1 MDMTRE
7 QILQSIVPKSDQWNF
22 EDFIG
27 GPKTFVVAGVSEG
40 SAEQPVNIRLEG
52 EKRFYRPSKTMRR
65 VLVLLWGDD
74 GHKWVGRSMTL
85 YGDPGV
91 MFGGVKVGGI
101 KISHM
106 SDIDGPQSIN
116 LTVKRGQKAPIKVL
130 PIPRGNGGSAQ
141 GAGASLAPQH
151 ANEATAEPQPVNQDG
166 EMTPGKLKNIAA
178 KGSRELENALASLSE
193 TQMQKLKGA
202 GLLAT
207 LKETA
212 AKADLSDDFPGTR
225 RDVGGNEMTTLDAG

>member
-27 GPKTFVVAGVSEG
+27 GPKTFVVAGVSAG

-141 GAGASLAPQH
+141 GVGARQEPLNSGP
-151 ANEATAEPQPVNQDG
+151 ANEAAAEPPALDEDSDLYNG
-166 EMTPGKLKNIAA
+166 LRGAAEMGTVSLQNAWAALLPEERKSLGKD
-178 KGSRELENALASLSE
+178 
-193 TQMQKLKGA
+193 
-202 GLLAT
+202 LLAV
-207 LKETA
+207 LKSIATD
-212 AKADLSDDFPGTR
+212 ADLSDTR

>member
-27 GPKTFVVAGVSEG
+27 GPKTFVVAGVSAG

-141 GAGASLAPQH
+141 GAEPHSSVTG
-151 ANEATAEPQPVNQDG
+151 NEATAEPPALDEDSDLYNGLRGAAEMGTVNLQNAWAALLP
-166 EMTPGKLKNIAA
+166 EERKSLGKL
-178 KGSRELENALASLSE
+178 ALD
-193 TQMQKLKGA
+193 MLK
-202 GLLAT
+202 
-207 LKETA
+207 KTA
-212 AKADLSDDFPGTR
+212 ATADLSGTR